1 MRWLTYDLESTFL
14 KRGFKRTDTMIIEIA
29 LHGKNDNESY
39 QQLVNPLN
47 IYSNGLEVI
56 ESLDNAGQNPQ
67 KSISFWVKL
76 LSQKKLLNTSVRRK
90 SMADQAQILSD
101 LLNTSSDFV
110 TTEKALQDA
119 YTFGK
124 NHKWIAHNGKA
135 FDSKIL
141 LGNASK
147 LDLTEHYKSVDF
159 CDSLPMFKHYYK
171 DEPSYSQPILYKS
184 IFPGKKYFAHHALE
198 DSKALHKMI
207 SITSETFNKDVY
219 SLFDDVSVKKK
230 AKKKL
235 PRYKGVESDLI
246 DIKGVGVKSVEVFI
260 ENGINNKKELNDYID
275 SHTEDDWK
283 KTFNKIHAYKKLWL
297 RLCEGEIK
305 LL

>member
-1 MRWLTYDLESTFL
+1 MMKWLTYDLESTFL

-29 LHGKNDNESY
+29 LHGKNEKDSY

-56 ESLDNAGQNPQ
+56 ESLDNAGQNPD

-76 LSQKKLLNTSVRRK
+76 LSQKKMLDTSVRRK
-90 SMADQAQILSD
+90 STADKAELLSD
-101 LLNTSSDFV
+101 LLTTSTEFV
-110 TTEKALQDA
+110 STEKALQDA
-119 YTFGK
+119 YVFGK
-124 NHKWIAHNGKA
+124 DHKWIAHNGKA
-135 FDSKIL
+135 FDSKIM
-141 LGNASK
+141 LGNASR
-147 LDLTEHYKSVDF
+147 LELTDQYESVDF
-159 CDSLPMFKHYYK
+159 CDSLPMFKHYYRG
-171 DEPSYSQPILYKS
+171 EPSYSQPILYKS

-207 SITSETFNKDVY
+207 SNASETFNKDVY
-219 SLFDDVSVKKK
+219 SLFSDVPVK
-230 AKKKL
+230 KKKL
-235 PRYKGVESDLI
+235 PRYKDVESDLI
-246 DIKGVGVKSVEVFI
+246 DIKGVGVKSTQVFI

-275 SHTEDDWK
+275 SHTEDDWI
-283 KTFNKIHAYKKLWL
+283 KTFSKVHAYKKLWL